1 MLGREN
7 RHDYRKLYS
16 SRLLAFARSCGNLYI
31 QMGDQEMAKKES
43 AFQAQLIKDLKKLYP
58 GCVVLKNDSSYIQGF
73 PDLTIFYED
82 RWAVLECKKSENEP
96 HQPNQDHYVKTLNDM
111 SYSSFIF
118 PENKEKVLNEL
129 EQTFKPGRCTRISGS
144 K

>member
-1 MLGREN
+1 
-7 RHDYRKLYS
+7 
-16 SRLLAFARSCGNLYI
+16 
-31 QMGDQEMAKKES
+31 MGDQEMAKKES

-58 GCVVLKNDSSYIQGF
+58 GCVILKNDSSYIQGF

-96 HQPNQDHYVKTLNDM
+96 HQPNQDHYVETLNDM

-129 EQTFKPGRCTRISGS
+129 EQTFKPGRRTRVSGS